1 MDREPKGRTQDMPLT
16 IITVTV
22 YEDGIDC
29 RVTTPDLKQEK
40 LQNIGTDNAFA
51 FVEREVASAVQRRGL
66 SSV

>member
-29 RVTTPDLKQEK
+29 RVTTPEPQAGKAPEH
-40 LQNIGTDNAFA
+40 
-51 FVEREVASAVQRRGL
+51 RHR
-66 SSV
+66 